1 MLVLFA
7 FSCVLTF
14 LLYFHLPCV
23 LCAPRLD
30 LDSDD
35 APLADLFAR
44 AKILNEKHG
53 AKIEGAPSV

>member
-1 MLVLFA
+1 
-7 FSCVLTF
+7 
-14 LLYFHLPCV
+14 V

-53 AKIEGAPSV
+53 AKIEGVPSV